1 MDLLIVDRIEENTA
15 VCEDEQGNMQSILL
29 TRLPAGVKEGDCLVR
44 KEDGYLID
52 RQLTQRRRQE
62 ILDLQNSLWN

>member
-1 MDLLIVDRIEENTA
+1 MKMLIVDRIEENIA
-15 VCEDEQGNMQSILL
+15 VCENEKGDMQSISLSQ
-29 TRLPAGVKEGDCLVR
+29 LPAGVKEGDCLVR

-52 RQLTQRRRQE
+52 RQLTQRLRQE

>member
-52 RQLTQRRRQE
+52 RQLTRRRRQE

>member
-15 VCEDEQGNMQSILL
+15 VCEDEQGNMQSIPLSQ
-29 TRLPAGVKEGDCLVR
+29 LPAGVKEGDCLVR